1 MLLQSE
7 IKGAMAEST
16 HDKLNRVRK
25 PRVHIT
31 YQVQIGDAIEKREI
45 PFVVGVM
52 ADLSGDR
59 DPKKP
64 LPKVK
69 DRKFTQIDRDEFDK
83 VMEKI
88 EPRLQLS
95 VKNTL
100 ENDDSNA
107 SMELRFKKLA
117 DFSPENVV
125 NQVPAM
131 KELLDARNKLS
142 NLRSSLYGNDKL
154 EELLND
160 VIKQTSADEKG
171 SKE

>member
-1 MLLQSE
+1 
-7 IKGAMAEST
+7 MAEST

-64 LPKVK
+64 LAKVK
-69 DRKFTQIDRDEFDK
+69 DRKFTQIDRDDFDK

-88 EPRLQLS
+88 EPRLAVS

-100 ENDDSNA
+100 ANDDSNVSA
-107 SMELRFKKLA
+107 ELLFKRLA

-125 NQVPAM
+125 NQVPAL
-131 KELLDARNKLS
+131 KELLDTRNKLS

-154 EELLND
+154 EELLDN
-160 VIKQTSADEKG
+160 VIKQTGSDAKG
-171 SKE
+171 KEE

>member
-1 MLLQSE
+1 
-7 IKGAMAEST
+7 MAEST

-64 LPKVK
+64 VAKVK
-69 DRKFTQIDRDEFDK
+69 DRKFTQIDRDVFDT

-88 EPRLQLS
+88 EPRLTLS

-100 ENDDSNA
+100 ANDDSNM
-107 SMELRFKKLA
+107 SSELRFKKLA

-125 NQVPAM
+125 NQVPAL

-160 VIKQTSADEKG
+160 VIKQTSGDGKG
-171 SKE
+171 KEE